1 MMNYIWPIILIF
13 SVVAAIFT
21 GNVDNLSNSIF
32 SSVQG
37 SITLILKLLG
47 SFCLWGGIMNIAEKS
62 GLTKKISKLMSPL
75 LNLIFSNIKTNEKLK
90 SAISMNITANL
101 LGLGNA
107 ATPLGIEAMK
117 RFDKDKLHPENATNN
132 MILFVVL
139 NTAAIKLIPTTVA
152 QLRFEHGSLKPM
164 EILLPSLITSVIAV
178 SVALII
184 SKLIG
189 AKKYD

>member
-107 ATPLGIEAMK
+107 ATP
-117 RFDKDKLHPENATNN
+117 
-132 MILFVVL
+132 
-139 NTAAIKLIPTTVA
+139 
-152 QLRFEHGSLKPM
+152 
-164 EILLPSLITSVIAV
+164 
-178 SVALII
+178 
-184 SKLIG
+184 
-189 AKKYD
+189 